1 MVDVHAV
8 NCRLAQAAHSVRA
21 AMRSL
26 GGGRESQDSSH
37 KAILAMS
44 EIIDLLYQIREQLS
58 SDEKWTIAQ
67 ARLNALE
74 ELLNSF
80 EITIATMEINFQ
92 PGGVGSR
99 VYRKGLLEQTFIQR
113 EKAAMEHQLRT
124 SIRTFRDLE
133 PGKYLRSLSHFFT
146 IQITELV
153 ILRMAA
159 TIPLLRGGLPLHYES
174 SHVEKPDEIYWDVQ

>member
-1 MVDVHAV
+1 
-8 NCRLAQAAHSVRA
+8 
-21 AMRSL
+21 MRSL

-113 EKAAMEHQLRT
+113 
-124 SIRTFRDLE
+124 LE
-133 PGKYLRSLSHFFT
+133 QY
-146 IQITELV
+146 
-153 ILRMAA
+153 RMAFLVAMQPDSRYFCTPA
-159 TIPLLRGGLPLHYES
+159 TIPRKGSLILL
-174 SHVEKPDEIYWDVQ
+174 